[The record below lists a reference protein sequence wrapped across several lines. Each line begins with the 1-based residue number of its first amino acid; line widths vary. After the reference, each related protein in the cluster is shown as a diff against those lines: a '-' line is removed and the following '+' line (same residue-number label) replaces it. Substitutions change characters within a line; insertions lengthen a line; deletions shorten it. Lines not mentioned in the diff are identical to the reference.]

1 MEAAAPVAKLRLRY
15 KEPAELASIDPELS
29 LTSFFADYYEADQDT
44 LAATIARRRVERLK
58 LYGKQLA
65 EPVTDTTLIEGLIGG
80 EAIPY
85 NESEQRIINLYSA
98 MVWLEK
104 QAKPLNMVMLQTAHK
119 MLLSATPKAHLG
131 GVLRTEGRDL
141 FAVVDSEV
149 QLPNA
154 EELKT
159 YLNDIFIVLAN
170 DSIHPLTRAFL
181 FYYLMHSVQAFGDEN
196 NTIAILGTHYFL
208 KQSKYSLLGLLN
220 LEEHV
225 FMHEKF
231 REQMAP
237 LFTEPNYQELLDK
250 DLTSY
255 LEVCINQFHAH
266 LQEIREVIIGVV
278 KELFGYP
285 DFTPRQ
291 KNVLNFWL
299 NKGFFLQH
307 QKLHELTPRQHDIMM
322 LLVKYGSV
330 TNKDL
335 VPIFQVDRKTLQ
347 RDFTTIVDLGLA
359 EQRGMGRAVR
369 YFVDFRI
376 PLS

>member
-1 MEAAAPVAKLRLRY
+1 VQV
-15 KEPAELASIDPELS
+15 
-29 LTSFFADYYEADQDT
+29 F
-44 LAATIARRRVERLK
+44 
-58 LYGKQLA
+58 
-65 EPVTDTTLIEGLIGG
+65 G
-80 EAIPY
+80 E
-85 NESEQRIINLYSA
+85 E
-98 MVWLEK
+98 
-104 QAKPLNMVMLQTAHK
+104 
-119 MLLSATPKAHLG
+119 
-131 GVLRTEGRDL
+131 
-141 FAVVDSEV
+141 
-149 QLPNA
+149 
-154 EELKT
+154 
-159 YLNDIFIVLAN
+159 ND
-170 DSIHPLTRAFL
+170 
-181 FYYLMHSVQAFGDEN
+181 
-196 NTIAILGTHYFL
+196 TIAILGTHYFL
-208 KQSKYSLLGLLN
+208 KHTKYSLLGLLN

-225 FMHEKF
+225 FFDEKF
-231 REQMAP
+231 RQKASQ
-237 LFTEPNYQELLDK
+237 LFAGRNYLELLDA
-250 DLTSY
+250 DLTNY
-255 LEVCINQFHAH
+255 LEACIHRYQAH
-266 LQEIREVIIGVV
+266 LEEVKQVVIGVV

-307 QKLHELTPRQHDIMM
+307 EKLHELTPRQHDIMM